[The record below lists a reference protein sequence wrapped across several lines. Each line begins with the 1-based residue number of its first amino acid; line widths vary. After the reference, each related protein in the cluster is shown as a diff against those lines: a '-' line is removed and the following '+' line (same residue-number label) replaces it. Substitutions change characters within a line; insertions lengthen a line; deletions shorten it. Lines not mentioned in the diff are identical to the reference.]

1 LSGSFVGHRVT
12 PRNFSGILIAIM
24 TSNLS
29 SPAAGV
35 SRNLAEFLA
44 TARIEDLPDA
54 VQHEAKRSLLNFFAT
69 ALGGCRDVAVEH
81 ALKVVM
87 PFAGTHQARVIG
99 RTERL
104 DVLNAAFVNAISA
117 NVFDFD
123 DTHPG
128 TVIHPSAPVAPAL
141 FALAEMRRLTGL
153 ELLHAFALGVEVECR
168 IGNAVSPGHYARGW
182 HITSTCGVFGSA
194 VAVGKCIGLNGERM
208 LWAFGNA
215 SAQSGGLIETLGT
228 MAKSLSVGNAARN
241 GIVAAFAAQAGITG
255 PEMPLEG
262 PRGFA
267 HVFGTNPEFSRI
279 SEGLGERWEALRNTY
294 KPYPCGI
301 VLHAVLDA
309 CLALRS
315 EHQLRTDSI
324 ESIVVRGHPLLGQRT
339 NRPNVTTGR
348 EAQVSAQHSVAVALV
363 TGAAGLEQYSDVAV
377 RDPAVLA
384 LRSKVRIQDDA
395 AMTIEAAEVSITLR
409 DGRVLGKLVEQARGG
424 ERHPLSDADLEAKL
438 HDLAAFGKSGCDT
451 AALIDAVWSLESH
464 SDVGRVMAL
473 AVAT

>member
-1 LSGSFVGHRVT
+1 MANS
-12 PRNFSGILIAIM
+12 P
-24 TSNLS
+24 S
-29 SPAAGV
+29 SPIAGV

-44 TARIEDLPDA
+44 RARVDDLPSA

-69 ALGGCRDVAVEH
+69 ALGGCRDGAVEH
-81 ALKVVM
+81 ALEVVSR
-87 PFAGTHQARVIG
+87 FAGAPQARVIG

-104 DVLNAAFVNAISA
+104 DALNAAFLNAISA

-141 FALAEMRRLTGL
+141 FALAETRRITGR

-168 IGNAVSPGHYARGW
+168 IGNAVSPGHYSRGW

-194 VAVGKCIGLNGERM
+194 VATAKCLGLNSEQM
-208 LWAFGNA
+208 LWALGNA
-215 SAQSGGLIETLGT
+215 SAQAGGLIETLGT

-241 GIVAAFAAQAGITG
+241 GIVSAFAAHAGLTG

-267 HVFGTNPEFSRI
+267 QVFGTNPDFSRI
-279 SEGLGERWEALRNTY
+279 TDGLGEHWEAKRNTY

-301 VLHAVLDA
+301 VLHAMLDA
-309 CLALRS
+309 CLALRN
-315 EHQLRTDSI
+315 EHAPAIDKI

-348 EAQVSAQHSVAVALV
+348 EAQVSAQHSVAIALLR
-363 TGAAGLEQYSDVAV
+363 GAAGLEQYSDAAV
-377 RDPAVLA
+377 RDPAVLD
-384 LRSKVRIQDDA
+384 LRRKVRVQDDPS
-395 AMTIEAAEVSITLR
+395 MTIEAAEVIIALR
-409 DGRVLGKLVEQARGG
+409 DGKVLRKLVEQAHGG
-424 ERHPLSDADLEAKL
+424 EKDPLSDAELEAKL
-438 HDLAAFGKSGCDT
+438 RDLAAFGKSGCDT
-451 AALIDAVWSLESH
+451 AALIDAVWSLDRNTHAGS
-464 SDVGRVMAL
+464 VMAL
-473 AVAT
+473 AVPR

>member
-1 LSGSFVGHRVT
+1 
-12 PRNFSGILIAIM
+12 M
-24 TSNLS
+24 SNSPS
-29 SPAAGV
+29 SPATGV
-35 SRNLAEFLA
+35 SRKLAEFLA
-44 TARIEDLPDA
+44 ATRIDDLPGA

-69 ALGGCRDVAVEH
+69 ALGGCRDAAVEH
-81 ALKVVM
+81 ALKVVA
-87 PFAGTHQARVIG
+87 PFAGANQACLVG
-99 RTERL
+99 RRERL
-104 DVLNAAFVNAISA
+104 DALNAAFLNAISA

-141 FALAEMRRLTGL
+141 LALAEMRRLSGR
-153 ELLHAFALGVEVECR
+153 ELLHAFALGIEVECR

-194 VAVGKCIGLNGERM
+194 VAVGKCLGLDSERM
-208 LWAFGNA
+208 LWALGDA
-215 SAQSGGLIETLGT
+215 SAQASGLIETLGT

-241 GIVAAFAAQAGITG
+241 GIVAAFAARTGLTG

-267 HVFGTNPEFSRI
+267 HVFGTNPDFSQI
-279 SEGLGERWEALRNTY
+279 SDGLGERWEALRNTY

-309 CLALRS
+309 CLALR
-315 EHQLRTDSI
+315 QGAGLATDAI

-348 EAQVSAQHSVAVALV
+348 EAQVSVQHSVAVALL
-363 TGAAGLEQYSDVAV
+363 TGAAGLEQYSDAAV

-384 LRSKVRIQDDA
+384 LRSRVQVRDDA

-409 DGRVLGKLVEQARGG
+409 NGRVLSKFVEQARGG
-424 ERHPLSDADLEAKL
+424 ERQPLTDADLEAKL
-438 HDLAAFGKSGCDT
+438 RDLAAFGQTGCDT
-451 AALIDAVWSLESH
+451 AALIDAVWSLDS
-464 SDVGRVMAL
+464 STDAGRLMTL
-473 AVAT
+473 AAAR

>member
-1 LSGSFVGHRVT
+1 MSSRPSTPSSG
-12 PRNFSGILIAIM
+12 L
-24 TSNLS
+24 
-29 SPAAGV
+29 

-44 TARIEDLPDA
+44 TARPEDMPTA

-69 ALGGCRDVAVEH
+69 ALGGCRDIAVEH
-81 ALKVVM
+81 ALSVVS
-87 PFAGTHQARVIG
+87 PFAGAGQASVIG
-99 RTERL
+99 RHERL
-104 DVLNAAFVNAISA
+104 DALNAAFLNAISS

-141 FALAEMRRLTGL
+141 FALAETRRLTGR

-194 VAVGKCIGLNGERM
+194 VATAKCLGLNSEQM
-208 LWAFGNA
+208 LWALGNA
-215 SAQSGGLIETLGT
+215 SAQAGGLIETLGT

-241 GIVAAFAAQAGITG
+241 GMIAAFAAHSGLTG

-267 HVFGTNPEFSRI
+267 HVFGTNPDFSRI
-279 SEGLGERWEALRNTY
+279 SAGLGERWEALRNTY

-301 VLHAVLDA
+301 VLHAVIDA

-315 EHQLRTDSI
+315 SPGFSSENI

-339 NRPNVTTGR
+339 NRPSVTTGR
-348 EAQVSAQHSVAVALV
+348 EAQVSAQHSVAVALL
-363 TGAAGLEQYSDVAV
+363 TGAAGLEQYSDAAV
-377 RDPAVLA
+377 RDPAVVA
-384 LRSKVRIQDDA
+384 LRQKVQVQDDA
-395 AMTIEAAEVSITLR
+395 TMTIEAAEVLITLHTGQDLNR
-409 DGRVLGKLVEQARGG
+409 FVEQARGG
-424 ERHPLSDADLEAKL
+424 EQYPLSDADLEAKL
-438 HDLAAFGKSGCDT
+438 RDLAAFGKSGCDPGL
-451 AALIDAVWSLESH
+451 LIDAVWSLETST
-464 SDVGRVMAL
+464 DAGRLMAL
-473 AVAT
+473 AVAR

>member
-1 LSGSFVGHRVT
+1 MRT
-12 PRNFSGILIAIM
+12 M
-24 TSNLS
+24 S
-29 SPAAGV
+29 SPPSKPASGL

-44 TARIEDLPDA
+44 TARVEDLPSA
-54 VQHEAKRSLLNFFAT
+54 VQHEAQRSLLNFFAT
-69 ALGGCRDVAVEH
+69 ALGGCRDVAVDH
-81 ALKVVM
+81 ALSVVS
-87 PFAGTHQARVIG
+87 PFAGAGQASLIG
-99 RTERL
+99 RVERL
-104 DVLNAAFVNAISA
+104 DALNAAFLNAISA

-141 FALAEMRRLTGL
+141 FALAETRRVTGR

-194 VAVGKCIGLNGERM
+194 VATAKCLGLNSEQM
-208 LWAFGNA
+208 LWALGNA
-215 SAQSGGLIETLGT
+215 SAQAGGLIETLGT

-241 GIVAAFAAQAGITG
+241 GIVAAFAAQAGLTG

-267 HVFGTNPEFSRI
+267 QVFGTNPDFSRI
-279 SEGLGERWEALRNTY
+279 TDGLGVHWEAKRNTY

-315 EHQLRTDSI
+315 EFKLDADSI

-339 NRPNVTTGR
+339 NRPHVTTGR
-348 EAQVSAQHSVAVALV
+348 EAQVSAQHSVAVAVL
-363 TGAAGLEQYSDVAV
+363 TGAAGLEQYSDAAV
-377 RDPAVLA
+377 RDPAVVA
-384 LRSKVRIQDDA
+384 LRKKVRVQDDA
-395 AMTIEAAEVSITLR
+395 TMTIEAAEVLITLHN
-409 DGRVLGKLVEQARGG
+409 GQVLRQLVEQARGG
-424 ERHPLSDADLEAKL
+424 EKHPLSDADLEAKL
-438 HDLAAFGKSGCDT
+438 RDLTAFGRSGCDP
-451 AALIDAVWSLESH
+451 AALIEAVWSLDASP
-464 SDVGRVMAL
+464 DAGRIMSL
-473 AVAT
+473 AVAS